1 MAISGTRSLL
11 SLAMMVTLFVVSE
24 PREQAPASATA
35 VTTLAATDDG
45 LDVIDLRVT
54 PSRLDRTIETAGFA
68 MVGLTW
74 LGSSPVIRVRVRA
87 GDRWRA
93 WRTPAVLGDGP
104 DRRSRE
110 GEGRNATALLWV
122 GPADAIQ
129 IDVLGSRPRDLRLTL
144 MQADDGATSRRAA
157 AAASASPGPTTPPQ
171 STRAGTPTSPPRP
184 QLRGRRKWGADPRL
198 RDGRATFNR
207 TIQQVHLHHTASSNR
222 YTAGQVPGILRGI
235 YRYHTVN
242 LGWSDIGY
250 NFLVD
255 RFGRTWVGRAGG
267 AKRPVRGAHTLG
279 FNSTSTGIAVI
290 GNYEVTRPSRKV
302 RTALVRLMA
311 WKLARYDRHAAQ
323 RVLVYSHGSDKQPA
337 GRKYRLPT
345 IDGHRDTNATA
356 CPGEKLYD
364 RLRGLRKRTGDRVR
378 RFS

>member
-1 MAISGTRSLL
+1 MQEAVRSH
-11 SLAMMVTLFVVSE
+11 
-24 PREQAPASATA
+24 SARQ
-35 VTTLAATDDG
+35 G
-45 LDVIDLRVT
+45 K
-54 PSRLDRTIETAGFA
+54 
-68 MVGLTW
+68 
-74 LGSSPVIRVRVRA
+74 SPTHA
-87 GDRWRA
+87 
-93 WRTPAVLGDGP
+93 
-104 DRRSRE
+104 
-110 GEGRNATALLWV
+110 
-122 GPADAIQ
+122 
-129 IDVLGSRPRDLRLTL
+129 
-144 MQADDGATSRRAA
+144 
-157 AAASASPGPTTPPQ
+157 
-171 STRAGTPTSPPRP
+171 PRP
-184 QLRGRRKWGADPRL
+184 QLRGRRAWGADPRL
-198 RDGRATFNR
+198 RDGSATFNR

-267 AKRPVRGAHTLG
+267 AKRSVRGAHTLG
-279 FNSTSTGIAVI
+279 FNSTSTGIAVL

-302 RTALVRLMA
+302 RAALVHLMA
-311 WKLARYDRHAAQ
+311 WKLDRYDRHPAQ